1 MAHLSRIAAPKIW
14 QIPRKN
20 RKWITRTKPGPYSLD
35 SSINIDILLR
45 YILKYGLT
53 KRDIKKILNN
63 KEIKIDNKIRQDQH
77 FAIGL
82 MDTISIEK
90 LNKFYRLVLNK
101 KGKFLLT
108 EIAKEGSYIK
118 PVKVINKTILPKNRI
133 QLNLSDGRNIIVNK
147 DTYSVSDTLVLDLN
161 NNKIINHLPLKE
173 GATIY
178 LMGGTKLGSIGKIIS
193 VNKGI
198 GMQPAKITFSID
210 KETHETLKKFAYV
223 IGVDKPIITLQNEK

>member
-108 EIAKEGSYIK
+108 EIAKEESYIK